1 MNRKPQSYQKFK
13 ILKDTF
19 YSSVGFFNNS
29 VIYNCRSLVGKLIL
43 DSEIIIMQKKN
54 IISLFWVGFGVNI
67 FFFIITTDDKTIEN
81 FFYGLLICLVYSF
94 FLGIGNAMTN
104 ELLNKK
110 FSWTEQTRARTI
122 FGIIALVFIN
132 VIISYLCG
140 YLNFVVIQ
148 QKATTAAFFSEKY
161 NMVNWF
167 TINISLMISAFLHA
181 KGFMEELKKNTKKE
195 VVEQK
200 LIAKSANAQFESL
213 KNQLD
218 PHFLFNSLNVLTAL
232 IDENPE
238 QAQKFTTSMS
248 KIYRYVLEQKDKEIV
263 KVEDEIEFAK
273 IYCNLLKTRFEDS
286 VSFNFDINPDD
297 LQKLVVPLSL
307 QLLLENCIK
316 HNFATSSKPLNV
328 RIFTEGKFLCIEN
341 NLQVR
346 EQLKESAGIGL
357 SNIVQRYALLT
368 RDHVFIEKS
377 EQTFKVKIPILTEKI
392 AKKMDTYTAPDTEN
406 IAYHRAAKR
415 VKELKS
421 FYGNLISYCIVIPFL
436 TIFNLLTSP
445 GQLWFYWPMLGWG
458 IGLTAHAMNVFAI
471 GKNWEEKKIQE
482 ILNKENQK

>member
-1 MNRKPQSYQKFK
+1 MNKKP
-13 ILKDTF
+13 IITLTWITLG
-19 YSSVGFFNNS
+19 SS
-29 VIYNCRSLVGKLIL
+29 
-43 DSEIIIMQKKN
+43 
-54 IISLFWVGFGVNI
+54 I
-67 FFFIITTDDKTIEN
+67 FFFTFFSDEKTLESFGYNLVISAMYA
-81 FFYGLLICLVYSF
+81 FGLGLSNG
-94 FLGIGNAMTN
+94 FLNDF
-104 ELLNKK
+104 LNKK
-110 FSWTEQTRARTI
+110 LSWTEQTRLRTI
-122 FGIIALVFIN
+122 LGIVLTVIVNFIVVYGCN
-132 VIISYLCG
+132 YINFVII
-140 YLNFVVIQ
+140 
-148 QKATTAAFFSEKY
+148 QKVSTPDEFFSGKY
-161 NMVNWF
+161 NFTNWFMVNF
-167 TINISLMISAFLHA
+167 ALMISAFLHA

-248 KIYRYVLEQKDKEIV
+248 KIYRYVLEQKDKEMV

-286 VSFNFDINPDD
+286 VYFIFDVNVDD
-297 LQKLVVPLSL
+297 LQKFVVPLSL

-316 HNFATSSKPLNV
+316 HNFATSSKPLNI

-357 SNIVQRYALLT
+357 ANIVQRYALLT
-368 RDHVFIEKS
+368 NDNVFIEKT
-377 EQTFKVKIPILTEKI
+377 EQTFKVKIPILIEK
-392 AKKMDTYTAPDTEN
+392 KSQTMTTYTSETTET
-406 IAYHRAAKR
+406 IAYERAVKR
-415 VKELKS
+415 VKELKG

-436 TIFNLLTSP
+436 VIINLLTSP

-458 IGLTAHAMNVFAI
+458 IGLLAHGMNVFAI

-482 ILNKENQK
+482 IMNKDNFKN

>member
-1 MNRKPQSYQKFK
+1 
-13 ILKDTF
+13 
-19 YSSVGFFNNS
+19 
-29 VIYNCRSLVGKLIL
+29 
-43 DSEIIIMQKKN
+43 MQRKN
-54 IISLFWVGFGVNI
+54 IIPLFWVGFGVNL
-67 FFFIITTDDKTIEN
+67 FFFIVDTDEKTVEN
-81 FFYGLLICLVYSF
+81 FFYGLLVCLMYSF
-94 FLGIGNAMTN
+94 FIGISNGLTN
-104 ELLNKK
+104 EFLNKK
-110 FSWTEQTRARTI
+110 FPWAEQTRTRTI
-122 FGIIALVFIN
+122 FGIIALVIVN
-132 VIISYLCG
+132 VVVSYLCG

-148 QKATTAAFFSEKY
+148 KTATTETFFSGKY
-161 NMVNWF
+161 NFINWF
-167 TINISLMISAFLHA
+167 TINIALMISAFLHA

-248 KIYRYVLEQKDKEIV
+248 KIYRYVLEQKDKEMV

-286 VSFNFDINPDD
+286 VDFTFDINNDD
-297 LQKLVVPLSL
+297 LQKFVVPLSL

-316 HNFATSSKPLNV
+316 HNFATSSKPLNI

-357 SNIVQRYALLT
+357 ANIVQRYALLT
-368 RDHVFIEKS
+368 NDNVFIEKT
-377 EQTFKVKIPILTEKI
+377 EQTFKVKIPILIEK
-392 AKKMDTYTAPDTEN
+392 KSQTMTTYTSETTET
-406 IAYHRAAKR
+406 IAYERAVKR
-415 VKELKS
+415 VKELKG

-436 TIFNLLTSP
+436 VIINLLTSP
-445 GQLWFYWPMLGWG
+445 RQLWFYWPMLGWG
-458 IGLTAHAMNVFAI
+458 IGLLAHGMNVFAI
-471 GKNWEEKKIQE
+471 GRNWEEKKIQE
-482 ILNKENQK
+482 IMNKDNFKN